1 MSKWQQCV
9 LVLSTHF
16 QLENWSAPA
25 QLGSARLGTFTARAR
40 SSRKI
45 PARTHLYCLLMYLD
59 MTMISY
65 SCTRGFMPNSHKKSL
80 MVCSVSVLFRLQLE
94 EPITNAVWHGLGSAQ
109 CPCSLLPVRKKAPL
123 VDKFYF
129 CGGNQPY
136 GSVGYNGF
144 EVLVDFKYPYI
155 LRDVIMGKI

>member
-1 MSKWQQCV
+1 MSSSDLQKLLRTSVKPVHRCY
-9 LVLSTHF
+9 LCT
-16 QLENWSAPA
+16 SAL
-25 QLGSARLGTFTARAR
+25 QR
-40 SSRKI
+40 SWI
-45 PARTHLYCLLMYLD
+45 ILLD
-59 MTMISY
+59 TMTMISY

-155 LRDVIMGKI
+155 LSRVTKDVADHGFQFSG

>member
-1 MSKWQQCV
+1 
-9 LVLSTHF
+9 
-16 QLENWSAPA
+16 
-25 QLGSARLGTFTARAR
+25 
-40 SSRKI
+40 
-45 PARTHLYCLLMYLD
+45 

-155 LRDVIMGKI
+155 LTTKTNQRLLKLLWMVYSEGKLQSCLKLKIFLTPFNKDNSIDL